1 MTTKNK
7 KEDIDLEELIQ
18 QTEQK
23 ITNNEYF
30 EDVTITYKDYNIH
43 VRIKPIS
50 QARFTVLSRNKS
62 ALDNAEFNTLI
73 IHECVL
79 NKYDNKPFTIEQI
92 NKLFTGGLAA
102 ELSLKCCEVSGINL
116 NPDELKKLQNF

>member
-1 MTTKNK
+1 MVTKNK
-7 KEDIDLEELIQ
+7 KEDIDLEDLIK
-18 QTEQK
+18 QTEDK

-30 EDVTITYKDYNIH
+30 EDVTVEYKDYNVH
-43 VRIKPIS
+43 LRIKPIS
-50 QARFTVLSRNKS
+50 QSRFTVLSKNKK

-79 NKYDNKPFTIEQI
+79 NKNDNKQFPIDTI

-102 ELSLKCCEVSGINL
+102 EISLKCCEVSGINL
-116 NPDELKKLQNF
+116 NPDELQNLQNF